1 MKLYK
6 VIQWFTSFSK
16 KEIDQ
21 AIVEKWTFKEFFN
34 YAKLHENSSL
44 IKGSICG
51 CKIEEIDNSLTQ
63 NVRGSDKI
71 VDELAKGKKMEKI
84 LRSFVVN

>member
-6 VIQWFTSFSK
+6 VIQWFTSFRK

-34 YAKLHENSSL
+34 YAKLHGNSSL
-44 IKGSICG
+44 IKGRICG
-51 CKIEEIDNSLTQ
+51 YKIE
-63 NVRGSDKI
+63 
-71 VDELAKGKKMEKI
+71 
-84 LRSFVVN
+84 